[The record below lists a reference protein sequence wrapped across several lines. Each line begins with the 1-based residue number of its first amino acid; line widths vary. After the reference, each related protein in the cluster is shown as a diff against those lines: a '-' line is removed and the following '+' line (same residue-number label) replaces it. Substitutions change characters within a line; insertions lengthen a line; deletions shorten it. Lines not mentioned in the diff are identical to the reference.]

1 MSTSV
6 TCTSTKAVEIR
17 WEKGSSRGF
26 FKLFQFLS
34 LSCTFVRT
42 SKLKVKTRDRARY
55 SELQYSVSNQ
65 KGNMIKLK
73 EKKNRKQET
82 LSGWQEEQAGIC
94 LEVMMVYFCLFSFL
108 TDLSLFPRL
117 LFPRLS
123 RFRW

>member
-73 EKKNRKQET
+73 EKKKQKT
-82 LSGWQEEQAGIC
+82 GDIKWLAGGASR
-94 LEVMMVYFCLFSFL
+94 YLFGSDDGIFL
-108 TDLSLFPRL
+108 LVFFSY
-117 LFPRLS
+117 
-123 RFRW
+123 